1 MHGLDSLPRAL
12 RACWCAGLES
22 DVMHIDIDTGHM
34 DTETHRRIDASEPS
48 HIDTETDTDTS
59 THRRIDA

>member
-34 DTETHRRIDASEPS
+34 DTETDQR
-48 HIDTETDTDTS
+48 HIDMICKRVLMS
-59 THRRIDA
+59 LMKVVIQ